1 MKHYKYLIIGGGL
14 AADAATR
21 GIHELDEKGAI
32 GLLSM
37 EPDPPYMRPNLSKGL
52 WKGRPVEKIWRKT
65 EERAELLLGRKA
77 SELDPKSKSVRDD
90 KGEEYTYDKLLLATG
105 GSPIHFPFGNG
116 NVIYFRDFQDY
127 QRLRQM
133 TEGKKRFVVVGGGF
147 IGSEIAAAL
156 SMVGAQVTMVFLE
169 EAIGGLVFPSDLA
182 HFLND
187 YYREKGIEIVPND
200 SVASVQ
206 KEGNRIVV
214 RTGSGHAIET
224 DGVVAG
230 IGIRP
235 NVSLAEAAG
244 LKVKDGIVVNER
256 LETSAPDIYAAGD
269 VANFYHVALGE
280 RTRVEH
286 EDNALRMGKLAG
298 GNMAGGNETYEHIPL
313 FYSDLFEH
321 GYEAVGELN
330 GRLETV
336 SDWQEPFQKGTVYY
350 LKDGRVHG
358 VLLWNF
364 WKQVGNARELM
375 MEKGSF
381 KAEDLIGKIK

>member
-1 MKHYKYLIIGGGL
+1 
-14 AADAATR
+14 
-21 GIHELDEKGAI
+21 
-32 GLLSM
+32 
-37 EPDPPYMRPNLSKGL
+37 
-52 WKGRPVEKIWRKT
+52 
-65 EERAELLLGRKA
+65 
-77 SELDPKSKSVRDD
+77 
-90 KGEEYTYDKLLLATG
+90 
-105 GSPIHFPFGNG
+105 
-116 NVIYFRDFQDY
+116 
-127 QRLRQM
+127 
-133 TEGKKRFVVVGGGF
+133 
-147 IGSEIAAAL
+147 
-156 SMVGAQVTMVFLE
+156 
-169 EAIGGLVFPSDLA
+169 
-182 HFLND
+182 
-187 YYREKGIEIVPND
+187 
-200 SVASVQ
+200 
-206 KEGNRIVV
+206 
-214 RTGSGHAIET
+214 
-224 DGVVAG
+224 VVAG

-350 LKDGRVHG
+350 LKDGKVRG

-375 MEKGSF
+375 MEKGPF
-381 KAEDLIGKIK
+381 KAEDLIGMIK